1 MADCFDRAQARELQ
15 DRELALQAHQV
26 RVRPSGPSLTHCQ
39 DCGDPIPEARRALGG
54 MLRCT
59 PCQSASEKGSRR

>member
-26 RVRPSGPSLTHCQ
+26 RARPSGPSLTHCL
-39 DCGDPIPEARRALGG
+39 DCGELIPEARRALGG
-54 MLRCT
+54 MIRCT
-59 PCQSASEKGSRR
+59 PCQARFEKGGR

>member
-39 DCGDPIPEARRALGG
+39 ECGEQIPEARRAWAGS
-54 MLRCT
+54 
-59 PCQSASEKGSRR
+59 SAARRARPVSRRGR